1 MKFQTSLVAVG
12 LVSLLT
18 VGAVLADNHVNNPFA
33 AGIKA
38 RQAQMQ
44 IYAFN
49 LGILGAMAKGETEY
63 DAEAAV
69 LAANNIVLAA
79 SVHQPQAWA
88 PGSDNS
94 AVSGTRALPALW
106 QNFPDAAKKS
116 AELMSAAEEMKAAA
130 GNGQQAVGGAMAGLG
145 GACSACHEAYR
156 APAN

>member
-1 MKFQTSLVAVG
+1 MKLKKSLVAAG
-12 LVSLLT
+12 LMLLLT
-18 VGAVLADNHVNNPFA
+18 VGVVLADNHVNNPFA

-44 IYAFN
+44 IQAFN
-49 LGILGAMAKGETEY
+49 LGILGAMAKGEAEY

-79 SVHQPQAWA
+79 SIHQPQAWA

-94 AVSGTRALPALW
+94 AAKETRALPALW
-106 QNFPDAAKKS
+106 QNFPDAGKKS
-116 AELMSAAEEMKAAA
+116 AELQAAAKEMKAAA
-130 GNGQQAVGGAMAGLG
+130 GNGQKAIGGAMARLG
-145 GACSACHEAYR
+145 GACSACHKAYR